1 MQTEDIQAAAGL
13 RTSRLCI
20 LGLGALEGD
29 KIIRTVPAQP
39 ERGVLELERWDQAAR
54 RNWHG
59 EVGRHF
65 FICTTLPENAA
76 HT

>member
-29 KIIRTVPAQP
+29 KIIRTSASTTRARCAGAGKVGSANKD
-39 ERGVLELERWDQAAR
+39 ELSRG
-54 RNWHG
+54 
-59 EVGRHF
+59 GREAF